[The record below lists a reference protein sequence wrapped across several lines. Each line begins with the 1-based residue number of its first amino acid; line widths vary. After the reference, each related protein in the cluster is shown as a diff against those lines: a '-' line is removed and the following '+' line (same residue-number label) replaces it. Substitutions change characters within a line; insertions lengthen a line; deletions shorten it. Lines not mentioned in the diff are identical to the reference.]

1 MRSPRFW
8 IWATIGLA
16 VWTAA
21 IAAAFWLDASARE
34 AATIEIAQSEAR
46 VAWHK
51 DVAWRAMVAKLGG
64 VYAEVTTL
72 TPPNQY
78 LKVDERDVTTPKG
91 KALTLLNPSYLTRLV
106 HASEMASQ
114 QVVGHITSLR
124 PIRPANMPDL
134 WERSALQRLERGGD
148 EVAEVQP
155 LFGQLYMR
163 VMRPLRIEPSC
174 LPCHEGQGYRVGDLR
189 GGISGSVPMQPLY
202 DAQRREE
209 NSHAA
214 ALGTIWVLGLVGVL
228 FSTRQLSK
236 RSAALSRSEQ
246 RFRGIAEGA
255 QDLIYLYRPGPPPAL
270 EYVNDVIEQI
280 TGYSP
285 EELMADP
292 EMLLRIVHPEE
303 RDLME
308 AILAGESSPGSPE
321 SLRVIAKDGTVVPLE
336 HRVTY
341 VREESGS
348 LRTIEGV
355 ARDITAR
362 QPLEQLKADWAS
374 LISHELKNPLT
385 AILGF
390 AELVEKGGLADDA
403 EQCRHAAGRI
413 RERAHD
419 MDRMI
424 TDMLTVANLETST
437 LQLIPRDTD
446 LEELARWRAE
456 AAPVTEKHRLVVHVQ
471 EGLPRPRV
479 DRDRLG
485 YAISNLLSNAI
496 KYSPDGG
503 EVRLS
508 VTADGDEVR
517 IAVSD
522 HGRGI
527 EPADLGR
534 IFERFDRGAS
544 RARTGGPAGHG
555 LGLFVAKGLVE
566 AHGGRIGVVSESGKG
581 STFTI
586 ILPAGGI

>member
-8 IWATIGLA
+8 IWATIGLV

-34 AATIEIAQSEAR
+34 AATIEIARSEAR
-46 VAWHK
+46 VAWRK
-51 DVAWRAMVAKLGG
+51 DVAWRAMVAQLGG

-78 LKVDERDVTTPKG
+78 LRADERDITTPKG
-91 KALTLLNPSYLTRLV
+91 KSLTLLNPSYLTRLV

-124 PIRPANMPDL
+124 PIRPANMPDS
-134 WERSALQRLERGGD
+134 WERGALMRLEQGGD
-148 EVAEVQP
+148 EIAEVRT
-155 LFGQLYMR
+155 LFGQPYMR
-163 VMRPLRIEPSC
+163 AMRPLRIEPSC
-174 LPCHEGQGYRVGDLR
+174 MPCHEGQGYKVGDLR

-209 NSHAA
+209 SSHAA
-214 ALGTIWVLGLVGVL
+214 ALGTIWVLGLVGVV
-228 FSTRQLSK
+228 FSTRLVSK
-236 RSAALSRSEQ
+236 RSAALARSEQ

-255 QDLIYLYRPGPPPAL
+255 QDLIYLYRPGPPPTL
-270 EYVNDVIEQI
+270 EYVNDVIEEVI
-280 TGYSP
+280 GYSR

-292 EMLLRIVHPEE
+292 GTLLRIVHPEDRE
-303 RDLME
+303 RAE
-308 AILAGESSPGSPE
+308 AILAGKSSPGLPE

-341 VREESGS
+341 VREASGA
-348 LRTIEGV
+348 LRTVEGI

-362 QPLEQLKADWAS
+362 QRLEQLKADWAS

-390 AELVEKGGLADDA
+390 AELMDKGGLADDP
-403 EQCRHAAGRI
+403 EQRHAAARRI
-413 RERAHD
+413 RARAYD

-424 TDMLTVANLETST
+424 NDMLTVANLETSA
-437 LQLIPRDTD
+437 LQLILRETD
-446 LEELARWRAE
+446 LEALVRWRAE
-456 AAPVTEKHRLVVHVQ
+456 AAPVSDRHRVVVDVQ
-471 EGLPRPRV
+471 EGLPSPRI

-508 VTADGDEVR
+508 VTAAGDEVR
-517 IAVSD
+517 IAVTD
-522 HGRGI
+522 EGRGI
-527 EPADLGR
+527 ERADLDH
-534 IFERFDRGAS
+534 IFERFDRGAAA
-544 RARTGGPAGHG
+544 ARTGAPAGHG
-555 LGLFVAKGLVE
+555 LGLFVAKGIVE
-566 AHGGRIGVVSESGKG
+566 AHGGRMEVQSEPGKG

-586 ILPAGGI
+586 VLPASGV

>member
-21 IAAAFWLDASARE
+21 IVAAFWLDARARE

-46 VAWHK
+46 VAWRK

-78 LKVDERDVTTPKG
+78 LKADERDITTPRG
-91 KALTLLNPSYLTRLV
+91 KSLTLLNPSYLTRLV

-124 PIRPANMPDL
+124 PIRPANMPDS
-134 WERSALQRLERGGD
+134 WERGALKRLERGEA
-148 EVAEVQP
+148 EVAQVAP
-155 LFGQLYMR
+155 LFGQPYMR
-163 VMRPLRIEPSC
+163 VMHPLRIEPSC
-174 LPCHEGQGYRVGDLR
+174 MPCHEEQGYKVGDLR

-209 NSHAA
+209 TSHAA
-214 ALGTIWVLGLVGVL
+214 ALGTIWVLGMVGVV
-228 FSTRQLSK
+228 FSTRLLSK

-246 RFRGIAEGA
+246 RFRGLAEGA
-255 QDLIYLYRPGPPPAL
+255 QDLIYLYHPGPPPVL
-270 EYVNDVIEQI
+270 EYVNDVIEEI
-280 TGYSP
+280 TGYSR

-292 EMLLRIVHPEE
+292 EMLLRIVHPDE
-303 RDLME
+303 RDRME
-308 AILAGESSPGSPE
+308 AILAGESSPGRPE
-321 SLRVIAKDGTVVPLE
+321 ALRVIAKDGTVVPLE

-341 VREESGS
+341 VREVSGV
-348 LRTIEGV
+348 LRTVEGI

-362 QPLEQLKADWAS
+362 RRLEQLKADWAS

-390 AELVEKGGLADDA
+390 AELVEKGGLADDP
-403 EQCRHAAGRI
+403 EQCRNAAGRI
-413 RERAHD
+413 RVRAHD

-437 LQLIPRDTD
+437 LQLIPRETD

-456 AAPVTEKHRLVVHVQ
+456 AAPVTDKHMIVVDVQ
-471 EGLPRPRV
+471 EGLPHPKL

-485 YAISNLLSNAI
+485 YAISNLLSNAV

-508 VTADGDEVR
+508 VTADADEVR

-522 HGRGI
+522 KGRGI
-527 EPADLGR
+527 EPADMDK

-544 RARTGGPAGHG
+544 GGMAGGPAGHG
-555 LGLFVAKGLVE
+555 LGLFVAKGIVE
-566 AHGGRIGVVSESGKG
+566 AHGGRLEVRSEPGKG

-586 ILPAGGI
+586 VLPASGV